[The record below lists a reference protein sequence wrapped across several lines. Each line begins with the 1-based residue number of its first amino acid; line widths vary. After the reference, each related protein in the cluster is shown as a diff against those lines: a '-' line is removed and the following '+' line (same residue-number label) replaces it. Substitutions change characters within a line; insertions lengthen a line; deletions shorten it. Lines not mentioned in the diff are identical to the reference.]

1 MIDRRSFGL
10 GAVALAGAVLLSGC
24 DTKNMQ
30 WDEGFF
36 FVPHR
41 YALKVEV
48 ETPEGLRTGYS
59 VIEVKFGYG
68 SYKITGEAVAVDL
81 PKGQTLFGLLRNGRD
96 VDWAR
101 NAYAW
106 LGKERLASWQ
116 IDGGIGSDREDG
128 PDSSER
134 GAYFWGNVADYR
146 GTVPV
151 PRLWSYAPGDKAAD
165 NYPYFVRF
173 RDIRDPKSVE
183 QVDPDNLAKSFGPG
197 YRLKSLTATFT
208 DAPVT
213 RGIEKRFTWWA
224 RYLDR
229 HFDGTS
235 TIAEDVQDPNLAAH
249 LASGDFSTEYL
260 K

>member
-1 MIDRRSFGL
+1 M
-10 GAVALAGAVLLSGC
+10 
-24 DTKNMQ
+24 
-30 WDEGFF
+30 
-36 FVPHR
+36 
-41 YALKVEV
+41 
-48 ETPEGLRTGYS
+48 
-59 VIEVKFGYG
+59 
-68 SYKITGEAVAVDL
+68 
-81 PKGQTLFGLLRNGRD
+81 GQTLFVLLRKGLD

-106 LGKERLASWQ
+106 LGKERLASWR
-116 IDGGIGSDREDG
+116 IDGGIGGDREDG

-173 RDIRDPKSVE
+173 RDVRDPKSVE

-213 RGIEKRFTWWA
+213 RGIEKRLGWLHSITGKN
-224 RYLDR
+224 LD
-229 HFDGTS
+229 GS
-235 TIAEDVQDPNLAAH
+235 NLYDINAPLNAQ
-249 LASGDFSTEYL
+249 LNSGDFRRGL
-260 K
+260 KE